1 MSAINTAEDLL
12 LLRESVDVEFKT
24 AAGRD
29 GKGAV
34 PESMWETY
42 SAFANTVGGTI
53 YLGVAE
59 RKDGVPEITG
69 IEDVARVRRDLF
81 NMANNRSKVSA
92 NVLTDDTVRELQIDG
107 KTIIEI
113 EILRAR
119 RPVRPVFLDGNPL
132 GNTYRRQNEADQRLP
147 DELVKRMLAEQIDE
161 GRDGHIL
168 KGFGFDDLDGS
179 TLKIYRQVFANR
191 EPGHPWN
198 EIDDLAF
205 LGKIGGWRKNRETGE
220 EGLTLAGLLMFGTHP
235 TIQEE
240 LPNYMLDYQEQDAED
255 PGQRWTDRVTLDG
268 KWSGNLYEFYR
279 KVYTKLTDGLKV
291 PFELKDGERQDD
303 TPVHVALREA
313 LANVLVHADYS
324 DRASVLVV
332 KRAAMLRFRNPGL
345 MRIPPSIALV
355 GGEYDCRNR
364 ILHQMFRY
372 VGVGEQAGS
381 GIPKI
386 LQGWQQNHW
395 KQPSLTE
402 STEPFDQ
409 TLLELHMLD
418 LFPEGVIEALQ
429 ARFPEGWD
437 RLGEIGRTALAV
449 AMTEGTVNHARLGAL
464 CEAHPVDLSRV
475 LQDLT
480 HGGFLESTGG
490 RGAVYHLPGEA
501 PATPEEVFGR
511 AVSEETALPSSP
523 VLAGSSPVLEGSSP
537 VLADSSPVLEGS
549 SPVLAEIGSRDS
561 QGRFLHDRLHL
572 PLIDNLDNLAIPF
585 RHRLESLAEEP
596 RTKGKLDREV
606 MVEVIKKVCSGH
618 FVTLRSLATLLDRKP
633 NALREGYLSK
643 LVKAR
648 DLKLAFPTTPN
659 HELQAYVV
667 VIATADASEREE
679 PGDSPPV
686 ST

>member
-1 MSAINTAEDLL
+1 MSAIKTAEDLL

-42 SAFANTVGGTI
+42 SAFANTIGGTI

-59 RKDGVPEITG
+59 RKDGIPEITG

-81 NMANNRSKVSA
+81 NIANNPDKVSA
-92 NVLTDDTVRELQIDG
+92 NVLTDDTVRALEIDG
-107 KTIIEI
+107 KTVIEI

-119 RPVRPVFLDGNPL
+119 RPVRPVFLNGNPL
-132 GNTYRRQNEADQRLP
+132 GNTYRRQNESDQRLP
-147 DELVKRMLAEQIDE
+147 DELVKRMLAEQIDDS
-161 GRDGHIL
+161 RDGRVL
-168 KGFGFDDLDGS
+168 TGFGIDDLDED
-179 TLKIYRQVFANR
+179 TLKVYRQVFSNR
-191 EPGHPWN
+191 DPAHPWN
-198 EIDDLAF
+198 EIADLAF
-205 LGKIGGWRKNRETGE
+205 LSKVGGWRKNRGTGE
-220 EGLTLAGLLMFGTHP
+220 EGLTLAGLLMFGTHV

-268 KWSGNLYEFYR
+268 KWSGNLYDFYR
-279 KVYTKLTDGLKV
+279 RVYAKLTDDLKV

-324 DRASVLVV
+324 DRAPVLVV

-345 MRIPPSIALV
+345 MRIPPQIALA
-355 GGEYDCRNR
+355 GGEHDCRNR

-372 VGVGEQAGS
+372 VGIGEQAGS

-402 STEPFDQ
+402 SIEPFDQ
-409 TLLELHMLD
+409 TVLELHMLD
-418 LFPEGVIEALQ
+418 LFPDGVIEALQ
-429 ARFPEGWD
+429 SRFHEEWE
-437 RLGEIGRTALAV
+437 RLDEIGRTALAV
-449 AMTEGTVNHARLGAL
+449 AMTEGTVNHSRLSTL
-464 CEAHPVDLSRV
+464 CDAHPVDLSRV

-480 HGGFLESTGG
+480 HSGFLDSTGG

-511 AVSEETALPSSP
+511 AVPEGAAVPSSPHCDPSSSVLDASSP
-523 VLAGSSPVLEGSSP
+523 VLNASSPHLDASSPVLPEGK
-537 VLADSSPVLEGS
+537 
-549 SPVLAEIGSRDS
+549 S
-561 QGRFLHDRLHL
+561 QDEVGRLLHDRLTL
-572 PLIDNLDNLAIPF
+572 PLVDNLDKLTNSFRSGLETLAN
-585 RHRLESLAEEP
+585 EP
-596 RTKGKLDREV
+596 RNKGKLDQEI
-606 MVEVIKKVCSGH
+606 MISVIKEVCWGH
-618 FVTLRSLATLLDRKP
+618 FITLRSLAELLDRKP
-633 NALREGYLSK
+633 NPLRERYLSR
-643 LVKAR
+643 LVKDR
-648 DLKLAFPTTPN
+648 ILKLAFPATPN
-659 HELQAYVV
+659 HELQAYTTFP
-667 VIATADASEREE
+667 AADASESEDSE
-679 PGDSPPV
+679 P
-686 ST
+686 